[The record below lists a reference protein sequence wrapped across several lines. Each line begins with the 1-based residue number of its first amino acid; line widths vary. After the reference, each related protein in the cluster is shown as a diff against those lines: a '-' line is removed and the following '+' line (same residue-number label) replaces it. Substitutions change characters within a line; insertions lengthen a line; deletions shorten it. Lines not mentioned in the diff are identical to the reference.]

1 MNYHWLS
8 SYDENIENRLRAQ
21 TFILTAIIMLN
32 YFIPLFI
39 IDIFSEDSILRLILL
54 FILPLFSPIMVI
66 IRESRLESNN
76 INIISPP
83 KLSLLLFVLGFFASI
98 IPSFFILAGIA
109 LILDLLIGGST
120 PGTNAMIIFA
130 SLTTITISITSVF
143 TIELGFIRRYLST
156 DLADDTSLV
165 ELSAADKDT
174 QTQSQSKFSTED
186 AATDLNKKEKM
197 DTDYLQKN
205 ATDAISRAEDAKA
218 QGQYQQAAA
227 AYEEAVSQ
235 FEQAI
240 AAADGETKEQL
251 QAEIKETRALLEAAT
266 ASLDQHNSVA
276 TTLQAAE
283 RSFKEGIAR
292 YVGGSQTVARIRFRQ
307 ARDAFEEA
315 QQAIDDSDSEMFAQP
330 IEVSFE
336 EEAMLPSMALKE
348 LDVLD
353 ESTVE
358 TLAAADIESITDLE
372 AEQENEE
379 ITPAVVSDL
388 KESDQISSDETALL
402 TILSWW
408 YEGASRQFTS
418 ETVISRRCELSDYG
432 FIKSA

>member
-1 MNYHWLS
+1 
-8 SYDENIENRLRAQ
+8 
-21 TFILTAIIMLN
+21 
-32 YFIPLFI
+32 
-39 IDIFSEDSILRLILL
+39 
-54 FILPLFSPIMVI
+54 V
-66 IRESRLESNN
+66 
-76 INIISPP
+76 
-83 KLSLLLFVLGFFASI
+83 
-98 IPSFFILAGIA
+98 
-109 LILDLLIGGST
+109 
-120 PGTNAMIIFA
+120 
-130 SLTTITISITSVF
+130 
-143 TIELGFIRRYLST
+143 
-156 DLADDTSLV
+156 
-165 ELSAADKDT
+165 SAVDKDT

-315 QQAIDDSDSEMFAQP
+315 EQAIDDSDAEIFAQP

-418 ETVISRRCELSDYG
+418 ETVISRRCELADHG

>member
-1 MNYHWLS
+1 VNYHWLS

-21 TFILTAIIMLN
+21 TFILTAIIMLI

-165 ELSAADKDT
+165 EVSAADKDT

-251 QAEIKETRALLEAAT
+251 QVEIKETRALLEAAT